1 MKQRVIKMDSY
12 EAVQIESNSWRIEE
26 KFVRAYLF
34 IGEKKALLVDTT
46 NGSGNLKA
54 VVESLTKLPVVLV
67 NTHAD
72 GDHIGCNGQFE
83 ETLMHPAE
91 FAYYAIKSKEGDAVP
106 KPVLDGEI
114 IDIGGRQFEV
124 IFMPGHT
131 CGSIVL
137 LDRKNRILIGGDT
150 INDRVFIFGRF
161 RNLRA
166 IISSLEHLKNK
177 YWDAFDTVYKSH
189 SAHQADKELVLRE
202 LACAKAHLEGRLEG
216 ADPGPIPLEPP
227 DFRPAKAYQM
237 DGVVFFDY

>member
-1 MKQRVIKMDSY
+1 VKVDKY
-12 EAVQIESNSWRIEE
+12 EVVQIDSNSWRIEDE
-26 KFVRAYLF
+26 FVYAYLF
-34 IGEKKALLVDTT
+34 AGEKKALLVDST

-54 VVESLTKLPVVLV
+54 VVESLTKLPVILV
-67 NTHAD
+67 NTHGDA
-72 GDHIGCNGQFE
+72 DHIGCNGQFE

-91 FAYYAIKSKEGDAVP
+91 FAYYAIKSKEGDAIP
-106 KPVLDGEI
+106 KPILDGEI

-150 INDRVFIFGRF
+150 ITTHTFIFGQF
-161 RNLRA
+161 RNLRS
-166 IISSLEHLKNK
+166 IISSLERLKNK
-177 YWDAFDTVYKSH
+177 YWDAFDTIYT
-189 SAHQADKELVLRE
+189 AHFDPQADKDLILKQ
-202 LACAKAHLEGRLEG
+202 LACAKAHLEGKIEG

-227 DFRPAKAYQM
+227 DFRPAKAYGL